1 MTKKDLQQFRKLQ
14 IELESIEEQIAR
26 LDAKI
31 KKATASFGMSPRGGK
46 SADKEDRII
55 KLLDLKEDYEIR
67 GGKIIAE
74 QMKIEKGLD
83 KLSDPVEKA
92 VLRYRYIDNMDWED
106 IQIMIG
112 YEKTQTFKI
121 HSKAIKNLQKIQ
133 SADENGVISVL

>member
-14 IELESIEEQIAR
+14 IELESIEEQIAQ

-46 SADKEDRII
+46 SANKEDRII

-74 QMKIEKGLD
+74 QMKIEKELD

-92 VLRYRYIDNMDWED
+92 VLRYRYINNMDWED

-112 YEKTQTFKI
+112 YERAQTYRI
-121 HSKAIKNLQKIQ
+121 HDRAIKNLQKIKN
-133 SADENGVISVL
+133 ETK

>member
-14 IELESIEEQIAR
+14 IELESIEEQITR

-55 KLLDLKEDYEIR
+55 KLLDLKEDYETR

-74 QMKIEKGLD
+74 QIKIEKELD

-112 YEKTQTFKI
+112 YERTNTYRI
-121 HSKAIKNLQKIQ
+121 HDRAIKNLQ
-133 SADENGVISVL
+133 NT

>member
-14 IELESIEEQIAR
+14 RELESIEEQITR
-26 LDAKI
+26 RDAKI

-55 KLLDLKEDYEIR
+55 KLLDLKEDYETR

-74 QMKIEKGLD
+74 QIKIEKELD

-112 YEKTQTFKI
+112 YERTNTYRI
-121 HSKAIKNLQKIQ
+121 HDRAIKNLQ
-133 SADENGVISVL
+133 NP

>member
-1 MTKKDLQQFRKLQ
+1 MTKKDLQKFRKLQ
-14 IELESIEEQIAR
+14 IELESIENQVAA

-31 KKATASFGMSPRGGK
+31 QKATPSYSVSLRGGK

-55 KLLDLKEDYEIR
+55 KLIELKKDYEIK
-67 GGKIIAE
+67 GGKIISE
-74 QMKIEKGLD
+74 QIEIEKGID

-112 YEKTQTFKI
+112 YERSQTYRI
-121 HSKAIKNLQKIQ
+121 HDSAIKNLQKI
-133 SADENGVISVL
+133 